1 MVAARQN
8 EGAKLLQV
16 SKSEGGA
23 PETMSTEDSSK
34 PTETFKPTSAL
45 KKKGRRWSDA
55 PHNENPEKRR
65 ITFYP
70 GVSVRECLHINDF
83 TDEEVFNAWYKRSDF
98 SRIKQS
104 FQIIVQKLASG
115 TYKGDTDHETCR
127 GLEYRHREGAM
138 KRKANKLNGLMAVL
152 DEQERQWT
160 RGYDDDVAISD
171 AIVAV
176 SLKCSFSA
184 RMMAAKDEAEVRALW
199 PAPVEEDEITEKV
212 RDISIDGSGG
222 KRSLSPA
229 ENDERAKKTRL
240 KRFMKKIQTAQRVA
254 GAMSSAAKN
263 AQQEPRT
270 S

>member
-1 MVAARQN
+1 MVAARQD

-23 PETMSTEDSSK
+23 PETMSTDDSSK
-34 PTETFKPTSAL
+34 TTAKIFKPTSAL
-45 KKKGRRWSDA
+45 KKKGRRWCDA
-55 PHNENPEKRR
+55 PVNENPEKRR

-98 SRIKQS
+98 SRIKQT

-115 TYKGDTDHETCR
+115 TYTGDTDHETCR

-184 RMMAAKDEAEVRALW
+184 RMVAAKDEAEVRAMW
-199 PAPVEEDEITEKV
+199 PTPVEDEITEKV
-212 RDISIDGSGG
+212 RDISIDGSSG

-229 ENDERAKKTRL
+229 EDDERAKKTRL

-254 GAMSSAAKN
+254 GALSSAAKN
-263 AQQEPRT
+263 APQEPRT